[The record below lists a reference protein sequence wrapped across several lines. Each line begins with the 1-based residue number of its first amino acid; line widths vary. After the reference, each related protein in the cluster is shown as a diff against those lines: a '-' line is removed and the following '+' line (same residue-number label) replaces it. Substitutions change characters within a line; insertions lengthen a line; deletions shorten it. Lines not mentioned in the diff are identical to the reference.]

1 MSINKDNGIIRR
13 IKKERAFAQISNELI
28 NNNQLSYKA
37 LGILTYIL
45 SKPDDWE
52 VYNSDLIREGIDGK
66 ESIRTGLLEL
76 KEKKY
81 IQRYRVFNKRTGSVH
96 HWETLVSETPFADE
110 ELISSVKE
118 TYAYDEEGK
127 IIYKKVVLGNYERYV
142 PVVINREVTLLS
154 ENQKV
159 AKKSEKK
166 PTIQKPKS
174 RKPKTRKTDTTNT
187 NNTNTNF
194 STNTESSSS
203 SKGNTPI
210 PIQELIDLFNNSI
223 CKLKKTTT
231 VKFMNYIEKYNEDF
245 IKAIIAYCEERNAKS
260 FSYFEKTI
268 DRYISEDI
276 TTVDALN
283 SSIENFKEENKTK
296 KNNALKA
303 KDEARKE
310 KEFED
315 TINENIL
322 EDMINNKNNNTVEEA
337 QNKVNA
343 GENVNELKE
352 LLKKDITDVQFNTWI
367 AGLDF
372 KLNANELFIVCPNS
386 FTKDILVKRYEY
398 IIKNAVKQAGLNV
411 EIEYV
416 VAE

>member
-231 VKFMNYIEKYNEDF
+231 VKFMNYIEKYDQDF

-260 FSYFEKTI
+260 FSYFQKTI

-283 SSIENFKEENKTK
+283 SSIKNFKDENKTK

-416 VAE
+416 VS

>member
-1 MSINKDNGIIRR
+1 MEKNKDTGIIRR

-81 IQRYRVFNKRTGSVH
+81 IQRYRVFNKKTSSVH
-96 HWETLVSETPFADE
+96 HWETLVSEVPFADE

-127 IIYKKVVLGNYERYV
+127 IIYKKVVLGNFERYV
-142 PVVINREVTLLS
+142 PVVINREVILLS

-159 AKKSEKK
+159 EKK
-166 PTIQKPKS
+166 QKKNPTIQKPKS
-174 RKPKTRKTDTTNT
+174 RNPKTRKTDPT
-187 NNTNTNF
+187 NTNTNTNTKF

-203 SKGNTPI
+203 SKGNFTNPA
-210 PIQELIDLFNNSI
+210 QLLIELFNCSI
-223 CKLKKTTT
+223 YELKKTTT
-231 VKFMNYIEKYNEDF
+231 VKFMKYVEKYDKDFIEK
-245 IKAIIAYCEERNAKS
+245 IINYCEERNAKS

-276 TTVDALN
+276 TNVESLDR
-283 SSIENFKEENKTK
+283 SIENFKEENQTK
-296 KNNALKA
+296 KNKALKA
-303 KDEARKE
+303 KDEVKKE

-315 TINENIL
+315 RINENIL
-322 EDMINNKNNNTVEEA
+322 EDMINRKNTAEEV
-337 QNKVNA
+337 QNKINA
-343 GENVNELKE
+343 SENVNEIKE
-352 LLKKDITDVQFNTWI
+352 LVKKDITDVQFNTWI

-372 KLNANELFIVCPNS
+372 KLNANELFIVCPNT

-398 IIKNAVKQAGLNV
+398 IIKNAVKQARLNV

-416 VAE
+416 VS

>member
-203 SKGNTPI
+203 KGNTPI

-231 VKFMNYIEKYNEDF
+231 VKFMKYVEKYDKDFIEK
-245 IKAIIAYCEERNAKS
+245 IINYCEERNAKS

-276 TTVDALN
+276 TNVESLDR
-283 SSIENFKEENKTK
+283 SIENFKEENQTK
-296 KNNALKA
+296 KNKALKA
-303 KDEARKE
+303 KDEVKKE

-315 TINENIL
+315 RINENIL
-322 EDMINNKNNNTVEEA
+322 EDMINRKNTAEEF
-337 QNKVNA
+337 QNKINA
-343 GENVNELKE
+343 GENVNEIKE
-352 LLKKDITDVQFNTWI
+352 LVKKDITDVQFNTWI

-416 VAE
+416 VS

>member
-1 MSINKDNGIIRR
+1 MATELTVQELLFNEQPIVINRKLAKCLGL
-13 IKKERAFAQISNELI
+13 KEAVVFQQIHYWLELNKRTK
-28 NNNQLSYKA
+28 NNFKENKYW
-37 LGILTYIL
+37 T
-45 SKPDDWE
+45 
-52 VYNSDLIREGIDGK
+52 YNSIKAWHENEFDFL
-66 ESIRTGLLEL
+66 SLRTVERTLQKLEKDGLLES
-76 KEKKY
+76 KT
-81 IQRYRVFNKRTGSVH
+81 FNKMAGDKTK
-96 HWETLVSETPFADE
+96 WYT
-110 ELISSVKE
+110 IN
-118 TYAYDEEGK
+118 YDK
-127 IIYKKVVLGNYERYV
+127 LL
-142 PVVINREVTLLS
+142 EVCNKSLS
-154 ENQKV
+154 EKEILSIKRKEAGRKGAEV
-159 AKKSEKK
+159 KATKKELSN
-166 PTIQKPKS
+166 TIQPIWQNGDPYNQLG
-174 RKPKTRKTDTTNT
+174 RTIQPTWQNDTTNLAEAIPET
-187 NNTNTNF
+187 
-194 STNTESSSS
+194 STETSTETSISSS
-203 SKGNTPI
+203 SKGNTPDSI
-210 PIQELIDLFNNSI
+210 YSLIDLFDNSI

-231 VKFMNYIEKYNEDF
+231 VKFMNYIEKYDQDF
-245 IKAIIAYCEERNAKS
+245 IRAIITYCEERNAKS
-260 FSYFEKTI
+260 FSYFQKTI

-283 SSIENFKEENKTK
+283 SSIENFKDENKAK

-322 EDMINNKNNNTVEEA
+322 EDMINDKNTAEEA
-337 QNKVNA
+337 HNKINA

-352 LLKKDITDVQFNTWI
+352 LLKKDMTDVQFKTWI

-398 IIKNAVKQAGLNV
+398 IIKNAVKQAELNV

>member
-1 MSINKDNGIIRR
+1 MEKNKDTGIIRR
-13 IKKERAFAQISNELI
+13 VKKERAFSQILNELI
-28 NNNQLSYKA
+28 NNKQLSYKA

-66 ESIRTGLLEL
+66 ESVRTGLLEL

-81 IQRYRVFNKRTGSVH
+81 IQRYRVFNKKTGSVH
-96 HWETLVSETPFADE
+96 HWETLVSETPFADD

-127 IIYKKVVLGNYERYV
+127 IIYKKVVLGNFERYV

-159 AKKSEKK
+159 EKNYEKK

-203 SKGNTPI
+203 SKGNTPNSI
-210 PIQELIDLFNNSI
+210 YSLIDLFDNSI

-231 VKFMNYIEKYNEDF
+231 VKFMNYIEKYDQDF

-260 FSYFEKTI
+260 FSYFQKTI

-283 SSIENFKEENKTK
+283 SSIENFKDENKAK

-322 EDMINNKNNNTVEEA
+322 EDMINNKNTVEET
-337 QNKVNA
+337 QNKINA

-352 LLKKDITDVQFNTWI
+352 LLKKDMTDVQFKTWI

-372 KLNANELFIVCPNS
+372 KLNANELFIVCPNA

-398 IIKNAVKQAGLNV
+398 IIKNAVKQAELNV

>member
-231 VKFMNYIEKYNEDF
+231 VKFMNYIEKYDQDF
-245 IKAIIAYCEERNAKS
+245 IEKIINYCEERNAKS
-260 FSYFEKTI
+260 FSYFQKTI

-283 SSIENFKEENKTK
+283 SSIENFKDENKTK

-416 VAE
+416 VS

>member
-231 VKFMNYIEKYNEDF
+231 VKFMNYIEKYDQDF

-260 FSYFEKTI
+260 FSYFQKTI

-283 SSIENFKEENKTK
+283 SSIENFKDENKTK

-322 EDMINNKNNNTVEEA
+322 EDMINDKNTAEEA
-337 QNKVNA
+337 HNKINA

>member
-231 VKFMNYIEKYNEDF
+231 VKFMNYIEKYDQDF

-260 FSYFEKTI
+260 FSYFQKTI

-283 SSIENFKEENKTK
+283 SSIKNFKEENKTK

-322 EDMINNKNNNTVEEA
+322 EDMINDKNTAEEA
-337 QNKVNA
+337 HNKINA

-372 KLNANELFIVCPNS
+372 KLNANELFIVCPNA

>member
-260 FSYFEKTI
+260 FSYFQKTI

-283 SSIENFKEENKTK
+283 SSIENFKDENKTK

-322 EDMINNKNNNTVEEA
+322 EDMINDKNTAEEA
-337 QNKVNA
+337 HNKINA

-416 VAE
+416 VS

>member
-1 MSINKDNGIIRR
+1 MATNNEKTIDMIKFEVPYFQAPNTIFDLKLDIKANSKLVYLYLCRCGNNGADAFPSYNMIAEVCGIGKRTA
-13 IKKERAFAQISNELI
+13 IECVKELVDVNLLYKQSRKNEKGESISNLYIVNIPEKATC
-28 NNNQLSYKA
+28 NRLSSQQIK
-37 LGILTYIL
+37 
-45 SKPDDWE
+45 D
-52 VYNSDLIREGIDGK
+52 
-66 ESIRTGLLEL
+66 
-76 KEKKY
+76 KK
-81 IQRYRVFNKRTGSVH
+81 
-96 HWETLVSETPFADE
+96 
-110 ELISSVKE
+110 
-118 TYAYDEEGK
+118 
-127 IIYKKVVLGNYERYV
+127 
-142 PVVINREVTLLS
+142 
-154 ENQKV
+154 
-159 AKKSEKK
+159 
-166 PTIQKPKS
+166 
-174 RKPKTRKTDTTNT
+174 KTRKKSSATDALGSATDALCDATDAPYKELLDKEPNT
-187 NNTNTNF
+187 NNY
-194 STNTESSSS
+194 SISS
-203 SKGNTPI
+203 SKGNTSNSI
-210 PIQELIDLFNNSI
+210 YSLIDLFDNSI

-260 FSYFEKTI
+260 FSYFQKTI

-283 SSIENFKEENKTK
+283 SSIENFKDENKTK

-322 EDMINNKNNNTVEEA
+322 EDMINDKNTAEEA
-337 QNKVNA
+337 QNKINA

-352 LLKKDITDVQFNTWI
+352 LVKKDITDVQFNTWI

-372 KLNANELFIVCPNS
+372 KLNANELFIVCPNA

-398 IIKNAVKQAGLNV
+398 IIKNAVKQAELNV

-416 VAE
+416 VS

>member
-1 MSINKDNGIIRR
+1 M
-13 IKKERAFAQISNELI
+13 
-28 NNNQLSYKA
+28 
-37 LGILTYIL
+37 
-45 SKPDDWE
+45 
-52 VYNSDLIREGIDGK
+52 
-66 ESIRTGLLEL
+66 
-76 KEKKY
+76 
-81 IQRYRVFNKRTGSVH
+81 
-96 HWETLVSETPFADE
+96 
-110 ELISSVKE
+110 
-118 TYAYDEEGK
+118 
-127 IIYKKVVLGNYERYV
+127 

-159 AKKSEKK
+159 EKNYEKK

-174 RKPKTRKTDTTNT
+174 RKTKTRKTDTTNT
-187 NNTNTNF
+187 NNTKTNF

-203 SKGNTPI
+203 SKGNTPDSI
-210 PIQELIDLFNNSI
+210 YSLIDLFDNSI

-260 FSYFEKTI
+260 FSYFQKTI

-283 SSIENFKEENKTK
+283 SSIENFKDENKTK

-322 EDMINNKNNNTVEEA
+322 EDMINDKNTAEEA
-337 QNKVNA
+337 HNKINA

-352 LLKKDITDVQFNTWI
+352 LLKKDMTDIQFKTWI

-372 KLNANELFIVCPNS
+372 KLNANELFIVCPNA

-398 IIKNAVKQAGLNV
+398 IIKNAVKQAELNV

>member
-231 VKFMNYIEKYNEDF
+231 VKFMNYIEKYDQDF

-260 FSYFEKTI
+260 FSYFQKTI

-283 SSIENFKEENKTK
+283 SSIKNFKEENKTK

-322 EDMINNKNNNTVEEA
+322 EDMINDKNTAEEA
-337 QNKVNA
+337 HNKINA

>member
-231 VKFMNYIEKYNEDF
+231 VKFMKYVEKYDKDFIEK
-245 IKAIIAYCEERNAKS
+245 IINYCEERNAKS

-372 KLNANELFIVCPNS
+372 KLNANELFIVCPNA

>member
-1 MSINKDNGIIRR
+1 MATNNEKTIDMIKFEVPYFQAPNTIFGLKLDIKANSKLVYLYLCRCGNNGADAFPSYNMIAEVCGIGKRTA
-13 IKKERAFAQISNELI
+13 IECVKELVDVNLLYKQSRKNEKGESISNLYIVNIPEKATC
-28 NNNQLSYKA
+28 NRLSSQQIK
-37 LGILTYIL
+37 
-45 SKPDDWE
+45 D
-52 VYNSDLIREGIDGK
+52 
-66 ESIRTGLLEL
+66 
-76 KEKKY
+76 KK
-81 IQRYRVFNKRTGSVH
+81 
-96 HWETLVSETPFADE
+96 
-110 ELISSVKE
+110 
-118 TYAYDEEGK
+118 
-127 IIYKKVVLGNYERYV
+127 
-142 PVVINREVTLLS
+142 
-154 ENQKV
+154 
-159 AKKSEKK
+159 
-166 PTIQKPKS
+166 
-174 RKPKTRKTDTTNT
+174 KTRKKSSATDAPLKNENLGSATDALGSATDALCDATDAPYKELLDKEPNT
-187 NNTNTNF
+187 NNY
-194 STNTESSSS
+194 SISSS
-203 SKGNTPI
+203 SKGNTPDSI
-210 PIQELIDLFNNSI
+210 YSLIDLFDNSI

-260 FSYFEKTI
+260 FSYFQKTI

-283 SSIENFKEENKTK
+283 SSIENFKDENKTK

-322 EDMINNKNNNTVEEA
+322 EDMINDKNTAEEA
-337 QNKVNA
+337 HNKINA

-352 LLKKDITDVQFNTWI
+352 LLKKDMTDIQFKTWI

-372 KLNANELFIVCPNS
+372 KLNANELFIVCPNA

>member
-1 MSINKDNGIIRR
+1 MEKNKDTGIIRR
-13 IKKERAFAQISNELI
+13 VKKERAFSQILNELI
-28 NNNQLSYKA
+28 NNKQLSYKA

-45 SKPDDWE
+45 SKPDDWQ
-52 VYNSDLIREGIDGK
+52 VYNSDLIREGTDGK
-66 ESIRTGLLEL
+66 ESVRTGLLEL

-81 IQRYRVFNKRTGSVH
+81 IQRYRVFNKKTGSVH
-96 HWETLVSETPFADE
+96 HWETLVSETPFADD

-127 IIYKKVVLGNYERYV
+127 IIYKKVVLGNFERYV
-142 PVVINREVTLLS
+142 PIVINREVTLLS

-159 AKKSEKK
+159 EKNYEKK

-203 SKGNTPI
+203 SKGNTPDSI
-210 PIQELIDLFNNSI
+210 YSLIDLFDNSI

-231 VKFMNYIEKYNEDF
+231 VKFMNYIEKYDQDF

-260 FSYFEKTI
+260 FSYFQKTI

-283 SSIENFKEENKTK
+283 SSIENFKEGNKTK

-322 EDMINNKNNNTVEEA
+322 EDMINNKNTAEEA
-337 QNKVNA
+337 HNKINT
-343 GENVNELKE
+343 GENVNEIKE
-352 LLKKDITDVQFNTWI
+352 LVKKDITDVQFNTWI

-372 KLNANELFIVCPNS
+372 KLNANELFIVCPNA

-398 IIKNAVKQAGLNV
+398 IIKNAVKQAELNV